1 MTDSTPQFGTAE
13 YPSAPG
19 TDTCKSCKQAITG
32 RYYRINGSLACE
44 RCTEQVKTQIPKDS
58 HSAFVRGL
66 AFGIGGAIL
75 GLILYSGF
83 GILTGIV
90 IGYIS
95 LAVGFI
101 VGKAIR
107 FGSGGIGGRRYQ
119 IAAGLLTYAAV
130 SMAAVPIGISM
141 AIKDKKIE
149 PPARVQQSPS
159 APAQSGAI
167 SARPIR
173 GEFWRKW
180 NRWVFFNANGPETT
194 DGRGSRAR
202 RTRHSRSGVPFPRAT
217 GSVPWGHRACHPV
230 RGDSHRGAADRG
242 AQTGHHGAVYCRR
255 LHAASACDLMISILT
270 D

>member
-19 TDTCKSCKQAITG
+19 SDTCKSCKQTLTG
-32 RYYRINGSLACE
+32 LYYRINGALACQK
-44 RCTEQVKTQIPKDS
+44 CTEQLKAQLPKDS

-66 AFGIGGAIL
+66 VFGIGGAIL

-90 IGYIS
+90 IGYVS

-149 PPARVQQSPS
+149 PPARVEQSPS
-159 APAQSGAI
+159 ASAPSGEN
-167 SARPIR
+167 SPS
-173 GEFWRKW
+173 
-180 NRWVFFNANGPETT
+180 NGTA
-194 DGRGSRAR
+194 GS
-202 RTRHSRSGVPFPRAT
+202 SSPQKDSKPQMGV
-217 GSVPWGHRACHPV
+217 
-230 RGDSHRGAADRG
+230 
-242 AQTGHHGAVYCRR
+242 GAVIAG
-255 LHAASACDLMISILT
+255 LALLGLASPFLELRDPFHGIIGLVILFVGIRIAVQLT
-270 D
+270 AGPKLDIIGPFTAGASMPPPPGT